1 VVAKVELAEERV
13 VQGKMA
19 VLRAVAA
26 WEMAV
31 REAEVMATVA
41 EAAVAKVVVAAVEK
55 VVPMAA
61 AVMAKAERE
70 AVMMAAERME
80 VKKGDAMAVAAVAKV
95 EPLEEGEVIEA
106 MGKMAVVRERPL
118 QSRQWKIFDAVEC
131 LAQC

>member
-41 EAAVAKVVVAAVEK
+41 EAAVA
-55 VVPMAA
+55 
-61 AVMAKAERE
+61 
-70 AVMMAAERME
+70 
-80 VKKGDAMAVAAVAKV
+80 
-95 EPLEEGEVIEA
+95 
-106 MGKMAVVRERPL
+106 
-118 QSRQWKIFDAVEC
+118 
-131 LAQC
+131 